1 MKQTMRMKKKWLG
14 LFMTLVI
21 LITTLSPVW
30 AAEQPTMD
38 VSKWAIST
46 LNEGEKYG
54 VYPIEWYYDAF
65 KSEISSERL
74 ETLLEGVDAK
84 LATVGKKVD
93 FKALDT
99 AGDRTREDVLIRL
112 YNLLGSYGLVEGDDA
127 IAYMQSKG
135 IVKGTNKGIEL
146 KLACSAEQAVVL
158 AIHTV
163 QAAFDKMDAGAKGM
177 FWKVEKN
184 NNTVYLLGSIHVGST
199 SLYPLDND
207 ITDAFNLSDTLLVE
221 ADMINSAAGVE
232 YYMSKAVY
240 SDGTTIK
247 DHISAALYTKL
258 LTVFEKYNLDPAV
271 YGTFKPWVLANE
283 LNAFSMTSSETAEE
297 KAKSAN
303 LGIDMSLTI
312 NAYLSQKPVVELE
325 GIPYQTDLF
334 DNLTQ
339 VYQEEFLGSTIENIL
354 NPGDGDVSEN
364 AQLLTKW
371 LGYWIAGDLTHFKE
385 SFAATSGSDD
395 SELTTML
402 FGKRDVDMTDKIQK
416 LLDQEGQA
424 TYFVVVG
431 SGHFITDNSIVDL
444 LTEKGYKVEWM
455 NK

>member
-38 VSKWAIST
+38 VSKWAITT

-54 VYPIEWYYDAF
+54 IYPVEWYYDAF

-74 ETLLEGVDAK
+74 ETLIEGVDAK

-135 IVKGTNKGIEL
+135 IVNGTNNGIEL
-146 KLACSAEQAVVL
+146 KLACNSEQAVVL

-184 NNTVYLLGSIHVGST
+184 NNTVYLLGSVHVGNT
-199 SLYPLDND
+199 SMYPLDND
-207 ITDAFNLSDTLLVE
+207 ITDAFNLSDMLLVE

-240 SDGTTIK
+240 NDGTTIK
-247 DHISAALYTKL
+247 NHISTELYANL
-258 LTVFEKYNLDPAV
+258 LTVFEKYNLDPAL
-271 YGTFKPWVLANE
+271 YTTFKPWVLANE
-283 LNAFSMTSSETAEE
+283 LNVFSMTSSETADE
-297 KAKSAN
+297 KAKSAS

-334 DNLTQ
+334 DSLTQ
-339 VYQEEFLGSTIENIL
+339 EYQEEFLGSTIENIL
-354 NPGDGDVSEN
+354 NPGDGEISED

-371 LGYWIAGDLTHFKE
+371 LGYWISGDLTDFKE
-385 SFAATSGSDD
+385 SFAAKSSSED
-395 SELTTML
+395 SELTSML
-402 FGKRDVDMTDKIQK
+402 YGKRDVDMTDKIQQ
-416 LLDQEGQA
+416 LLDQEGKA

-431 SGHFITDNSIVDL
+431 SGHFINDNSIVDL
-444 LTEKGYKVEWM
+444 LTERGYNVEWM
-455 NK
+455 Y

>member
-14 LFMTLVI
+14 LFMTLSI

-38 VSKWAIST
+38 VSKWAITT

-54 VYPIEWYYDAF
+54 IYPIEWYYDGF
-65 KSEISSERL
+65 KSEISSEKIEAL
-74 ETLLEGVDAK
+74 IEGVDAK
-84 LATVGKKVD
+84 LATVGNKVD

-99 AGDRTREDVLIRL
+99 ANDRTREDVLIRL

-127 IAYMQSKG
+127 IAYMQSEG
-135 IVKGTNKGIEL
+135 IVNGTSKGIEL
-146 KLACSAEQAVVL
+146 NLACSAEQAVVL

-163 QAAFDKMDAGAKGM
+163 QVAFDKMDAGAKGL

-184 NNTVYLLGSIHVGST
+184 NNTVYLLGSVHVGNT
-199 SLYPLDND
+199 TMYPLDND
-207 ITDAFNLSDTLLVE
+207 ITDAFNLSDMLLVE

-247 DHISAALYTKL
+247 DHISAELYTKL

-283 LNAFSMTSSETAEE
+283 LNVFSMTSSETAED

-339 VYQEEFLGSTIENIL
+339 VYQEEYLGSIIENIL
-354 NPGDGDVSEN
+354 NTGNGDVSED

-371 LGYWIAGDLTHFKE
+371 LDYWIAGDLTEFKKN
-385 SFAATSGSDD
+385 FAADSSLED
-395 SELTTML
+395 SELTSML
-402 FGKRDVDMTDKIQK
+402 YGKRDVDMTDKIQN
-416 LLDQEGQA
+416 LLDQEGKA

-431 SGHFITDNSIVDL
+431 SGHFINDNSIVDL
-444 LTEKGYKVEWM
+444 LTERGYKVEWM
-455 NK
+455 Y

>member
-14 LFMTLVI
+14 LFMTLSI

-38 VSKWAIST
+38 VSKWAITT

-54 VYPIEWYYDAF
+54 IYPIEWYYDGF
-65 KSEISSERL
+65 KSEISSEKL
-74 ETLLEGVDAK
+74 EALIEGVDAK
-84 LATVGKKVD
+84 LATVGNKVD

-99 AGDRTREDVLIRL
+99 ANDRTREDVLIRL

-127 IAYMQSKG
+127 IAYMQSEG
-135 IVKGTNKGIEL
+135 IVNGTSKGIEL
-146 KLACSAEQAVVL
+146 NLACSAEQAVVL

-163 QAAFDKMDAGAKGM
+163 QVEFDKMDAGAKGL

-184 NNTVYLLGSIHVGST
+184 NNTVYLLGSVHVGNT
-199 SLYPLDND
+199 TMYPLDND
-207 ITDAFNLSDTLLVE
+207 ITDAFNLSDMLLVE

-247 DHISAALYTKL
+247 DHISAELYTKL

-283 LNAFSMTSSETAEE
+283 LNVFSMTSSETAED

-339 VYQEEFLGSTIENIL
+339 VYQEEYLGSIIENIL
-354 NPGDGDVSEN
+354 NTGNGDVSED

-371 LGYWIAGDLTHFKE
+371 LDYWIAGDLTEFKKN
-385 SFAATSGSDD
+385 FAADSSLED
-395 SELTTML
+395 SELTSML
-402 FGKRDVDMTDKIQK
+402 YGKRDVDMTDKIQN
-416 LLDQEGQA
+416 LLDQEGKA

-431 SGHFITDNSIVDL
+431 SGHFINDNSIVDL

-455 NK
+455 Y